1 MASSSLFFS
10 HPLPCPSPARYFSSA
25 KKNLISSIRCSSAS
39 TQRQELFNRI
49 APVYDNLNDLLSLG
63 QHRVWKRMAIS
74 WSGARK
80 GDCVLDICCGSGDL
94 TFLLSDKIGSQGK
107 VTGLD
112 FSSEQLS
119 VAAHRQGL
127 LEKPC
132 YQNIV
137 WVEGDA
143 LFLPFPDNY
152 FDAITVG
159 FGLRNIVDR
168 RKAMS
173 EMLRVLKPGS
183 KASILDFN
191 KSTQPLTTS
200 VQEWM
205 IENVVVPAANS
216 YGLAKEYKYLKSS
229 IRDFLTGKELEELS
243 LEVGFSCAKHYEIGG
258 GLMGNLV
265 ATR

>member
-200 VQEWM
+200 VQ
-205 IENVVVPAANS
+205 VCS
-216 YGLAKEYKYLKSS
+216 SSKSFYLSLSNLSMSLKPYAT
-229 IRDFLTGKELEELS
+229 DVGKELEELS

>member
-1 MASSSLFFS
+1 M
-10 HPLPCPSPARYFSSA
+10 
-25 KKNLISSIRCSSAS
+25 KNHATRTLC
-39 TQRQELFNRI
+39 E
-49 APVYDNLNDLLSLG
+49 
-63 QHRVWKRMAIS
+63 HW
-74 WSGARK
+74 
-80 GDCVLDICCGSGDL
+80 
-94 TFLLSDKIGSQGK
+94 
-107 VTGLD
+107 
-112 FSSEQLS
+112 
-119 VAAHRQGL
+119 
-127 LEKPC
+127 
-132 YQNIV
+132 

-216 YGLAKEYKYLKSS
+216 YDLAKEYKYLKSS